1 MSDLVTKLLA
11 KSRVIAV
18 VGHSDKPGRESYR
31 IGRYLRDFFTVYPVN
46 PALTSIEGDKCYASL
61 ADVPEHIDIV
71 NVFRRSEHLQG
82 VVEDAIA
89 VGAGAVWA
97 QLGVQDQ
104 GAFDRAQKARLP
116 MVMDTCI
123 FVEHRDRYHS
133 S

>member
-1 MSDLVTKLLA
+1 MSAELMTKLLA
-11 KSRVIAV
+11 KTRVVAV

-31 IGRYLRDFFTVYPVN
+31 IGRYLRDYFTVYPVN
-46 PALTSIEGDKCYASL
+46 PAVATIDGHKCYATL

-71 NVFRRSEHLQG
+71 NVFRRSEHLHG

-97 QLGVQDQ
+97 QLGVTDQ
-104 GAFDRAQKARLP
+104 AALDRATAAGLP

-123 FVEHRDRYHS
+123 FVEHRDRVS